1 VPSISYLR
9 NTVLIG
15 LGATLLIDLWAQF
28 LKRAFGVRSLDYCML
43 GRWLLHMPTG
53 KIVHKS
59 IALAAPKPRECTL
72 GWLAHYSIGVGFA
85 VAFAL
90 IAPTGWMERPTLL
103 PALIFGIATVAV
115 PFFTMQ
121 PAFGLGIA
129 ASRTPSPNSARL
141 KSLTTHAVFGL
152 GLYCC
157 AYLLA

>member
-1 VPSISYLR
+1 MR

-59 IALAAPKPRECTL
+59 IAAAAPKPRECTL
-72 GWLAHYSIGVGFA
+72 GWLAHYSIGAGFA

-90 IAPTGWMERPTLL
+90 MAPSGWMERPTLL

-157 AYLLA
+157 ASLLA